1 MSEYPKW
8 KYQGTQGRLVESADE
23 EAALGEGFADAP
35 TEAAKPSEQHSGA
48 ADDGGAA
55 VIAELE
61 AAHAELKTD
70 NAAKAARIAELEAV
84 VASQTEQIAK
94 LTAAAEAKG
103 KK

>member
-61 AAHAELKTD
+61 AD
-70 NAAKAARIAELEAV
+70 NTAKAARIAELEAV